1 VQRSQ
6 CTRSIAMKD
15 FSSNLLINI
24 LRATVDH
31 VHDSLE
37 IDLANPGLLE
47 LKRMRRRSWN
57 STGAFLFER
66 FV

>member
-1 VQRSQ
+1 
-6 CTRSIAMKD
+6 MKD

-31 VHDSLE
+31 VQDSLE

-47 LKRMRRRSWN
+47 FKRTLLENIVKLQGNRAGLQLTVQKGR
-57 STGAFLFER
+57 
-66 FV
+66 